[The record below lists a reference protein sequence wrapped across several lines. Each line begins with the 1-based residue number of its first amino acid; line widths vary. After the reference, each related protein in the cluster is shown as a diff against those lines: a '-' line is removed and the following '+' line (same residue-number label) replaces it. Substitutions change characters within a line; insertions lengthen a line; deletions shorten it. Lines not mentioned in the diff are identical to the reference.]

1 MTLLAKIRWA
11 GIGITLDGTDLM
23 VDADQLSD
31 RQIAFLRRHKAEL
44 VAELRT
50 PMRPIVEYHF
60 PDDPPKVWH
69 VMLGMPGE
77 TLESAFAVCRRQ
89 FGDVETRE
97 RDSLPAGFPFK
108 RDGDDGEWKAPDG
121 TEGP

>member
-1 MTLLAKIRWA
+1 MTLLAKIRSV
-11 GIGITLDGTDLM
+11 GIGITLDGTELV

-44 VAELRT
+44 VAELRA

-60 PDDPPKVWH
+60 PDDPPEVWH

-77 TLESAFAVCRRQ
+77 TLESASAVCRRQ

-97 RDSLPAGFPFK
+97 RNSLPAGFPFK
-108 RDGDDGEWKAPDG
+108 RHGDDGEWKGADG
-121 TEGP
+121 VEYP